1 MKFTFLMLCLLLTAC
16 AYTVVKDAAG
26 HTRFRTLGNIK
37 KLTYQDETTKI
48 VIEVLNHSTPS
59 AATGKAMSDIA
70 GSIGGVLAGGATG
83 ALLVP

>member
-1 MKFTFLMLCLLLTAC
+1 MKFTTAMLCLLLTAC
-16 AYTVVKDAAG
+16 AYTVVKDPKG
-26 HTRFRTLGNIK
+26 HTRFRTLGNIR
-37 KLTYQDETTKI
+37 KLIYEDENTKL
-48 VIEVLNHSTPS
+48 VIEGLNHSTPS